1 MSGTVGSPGRMK
13 YACSECTGRSSG
25 TVRPAATSACPA
37 TCPPYTRCTRLVGR
51 PAAEDVDLDLLQVE
65 QVEELVQR
73 VAHAPAAAAGTDGNS
88 AARKRDR
95 CRDASA
101 PGVLAGAQESTRRT
115 RALVTA
121 T

>member
-1 MSGTVGSPGRMK
+1 MHRPVVGHRPPGGDQRLP
-13 YACSECTGRSSG
+13 GDL
-25 TVRPAATSACPA
+25 AAVHPLH
-37 TCPPYTRCTRLVGR
+37 RLVGR

-73 VAHAPAAAAGTDGNS
+73 VAHEPAAAAGTDGNS

-101 PGVLAGAQESTRRT
+101 PGVRAGAQESTRRT

>member
-1 MSGTVGSPGRMK
+1 MQRVHRPVVGHGPARRDQRLPGDL
-13 YACSECTGRSSG
+13 
-25 TVRPAATSACPA
+25 PAVDPLHG
-37 TCPPYTRCTRLVGR
+37 LVGR

-65 QVEELVQR
+65 QVQQLVKR
-73 VAHAPAAAAGTDGNS
+73 VAHELAAAAGTDGNS

-101 PGVLAGAQESTRRT
+101 PGVRAGAQESSRRT